1 MDKEISKKIYGSADY
16 RSLTDAQRRVFRAV
30 VAELDSRQLLRATDA
45 SVVAS
50 YSRNVTLARAAST
63 EIEKHGVTL
72 EQNDK
77 YHGMIIKENPAVSIL
92 LRAQKSMEDTAI
104 RLGLT
109 PTGRKKL
116 KYIEAAP
123 QTDSEK
129 WDEIDD

>member
-30 VAELDSRQLLRATDA
+30 VSELDSRQLLRATDA

-72 EQNDK
+72 EQDDK
-77 YHGMIIKENPAVSIL
+77 YHGKIIKENPAVSIL

-116 KYIEAAP
+116 KDIEAAP